1 MYNFFNYN
9 SLLRLHVAHAIRNT
23 YLTAEVIYND
33 LGSLGLLS
41 LLNSLSLEAIFPSNC
56 CCVKSLDNDILV
68 SQLHYSLSAR
78 RLSSLS
84 ARARPAAAE
93 KLRG

>member
-1 MYNFFNYN
+1 MMCIE
-9 SLLRLHVAHAIRNT
+9 LLKRQ
-23 YLTAEVIYND
+23 LTAKLIYND

-68 SQLHYSLSAR
+68 SQLHCS
-78 RLSSLS
+78 LSSLS
-84 ARARPAAAE
+84 ARATVVAAAE